1 MNKNSTPILDGLMKY
16 KEEKIY
22 RFHMPGHYGKLL
34 APYQI
39 LVDNLFAL
47 DATEVPGLDNLAEP
61 EGMIRESLENLA
73 QIYGAQKSYLL
84 VNGSTSGIHIAIDAL
99 VPDWAMILVARNA
112 HKSIHNIARRKNL
125 EVNYLFP
132 ELDPVFGVDS
142 HMELEEVVRAVSMIE
157 KQVEQHVEQMACEK
171 EAAAVG
177 IERLDNMQSAE
188 AQNNMGEHQ
197 SVVWQNPIAAVVLT
211 YPNYYGR
218 AYDLPAIYRYLKSK
232 NILLIVDSAH
242 GASFEFSEELPISAV
257 HCSDVC
263 VHSLHKTLPAFTQ
276 VSAFHLGHDFPEDKI
291 AAVEEYLKFYL
302 TTSPSYLFI
311 LSAELAVHIMN
322 TDGREK
328 LAELRENAAQIRKIL
343 AAHLLI
349 DVYGEEVEH
358 AYSDNNGS
366 GENRSDRKNTM
377 DSDLNVGERIDS
389 DSSIWNENRIVN
401 DFGKLLI
408 QTPFAGEE
416 LSSLLRKKYRIQCE
430 MTLGNAI
437 LFMLG
442 MVHEK
447 EELDYL
453 AESIIAAAEELSEG
467 KKLDTTIENSI
478 AKERVSGER
487 IVEDL
492 SASIDE
498 NDNPLENP
506 SVSERLTSRD
516 KTFATKA
523 DSSKIDSS
531 KTIQAKQRIFLPKLN
546 RVSREKIEQLKTA
559 TVQEICFNNSD
570 EFFLKIEGY
579 DKAAYT
585 LKGENQSTTEESCRM
600 KNESAGT
607 PSSHSLVGKIA
618 AEDFIPYPP
627 GIPIVMKYEILTEEA
642 ISMMKYLGKESVRIF
657 CEII

>member
-99 VPDWAMILVARNA
+99 VPDGAMILVARNA

-328 LAELRENAAQIRKIL
+328 LADLRENAAQIRKIL

-430 MTLGNAI
+430 MTLGNTI

-453 AESIIAAAEELSEG
+453 ANSIIKAVEELSEEQ
-467 KKLDTTIENSI
+467 KMSSTNQSQ
-478 AKERVSGER
+478 RV
-487 IVEDL
+487 
-492 SASIDE
+492 
-498 NDNPLENP
+498 
-506 SVSERLTSRD
+506 
-516 KTFATKA
+516 
-523 DSSKIDSS
+523 
-531 KTIQAKQRIFLPKLN
+531 FLPKLN
-546 RVSREKIEQLKTA
+546 RVSREKIEQLKTVA
-559 TVQEICFNNSD
+559 VQEICFDNSD
-570 EFFLKIEGY
+570 EFFLKMEGY
-579 DKAAYT
+579 DKAVYT
-585 LKGENQSTTEESCRM
+585 LKRENQSTTEESCRM

>member
-99 VPDWAMILVARNA
+99 VPDGAMILVARNA

-430 MTLGNAI
+430 MTLGNTI

-453 AESIIAAAEELSEG
+453 ANSIIKAVEELSEEQ
-467 KKLDTTIENSI
+467 KMSSTNQSQ
-478 AKERVSGER
+478 RV
-487 IVEDL
+487 
-492 SASIDE
+492 
-498 NDNPLENP
+498 
-506 SVSERLTSRD
+506 
-516 KTFATKA
+516 
-523 DSSKIDSS
+523 
-531 KTIQAKQRIFLPKLN
+531 FLPKLN
-546 RVSREKIEQLKTA
+546 RVSREKIEQLKTVA
-559 TVQEICFNNSD
+559 VQEICFDNSD
-570 EFFLKIEGY
+570 EFFLKMEGY
-579 DKAAYT
+579 DKAVYT
-585 LKGENQSTTEESCRM
+585 LKRENQSTTEESCRM

>member
-430 MTLGNAI
+430 MTLGNTI

-453 AESIIAAAEELSEG
+453 ANSIIKAVEELSEEQ
-467 KKLDTTIENSI
+467 KMSSTNQSQ
-478 AKERVSGER
+478 RV
-487 IVEDL
+487 
-492 SASIDE
+492 
-498 NDNPLENP
+498 
-506 SVSERLTSRD
+506 
-516 KTFATKA
+516 
-523 DSSKIDSS
+523 
-531 KTIQAKQRIFLPKLN
+531 FLPKLN
-546 RVSREKIEQLKTA
+546 RVSREKIEQLKTVA
-559 TVQEICFNNSD
+559 VQEICFDNSD
-570 EFFLKIEGY
+570 EFFLKMEGY
-579 DKAAYT
+579 DKAVYT
-585 LKGENQSTTEESCRM
+585 LKRENQSTTEESCRM

>member
-99 VPDWAMILVARNA
+99 VPDGAMILVARNA

-430 MTLGNAI
+430 MTLGNTI

-453 AESIIAAAEELSEG
+453 ANSIIKAVEELSEEQ
-467 KKLDTTIENSI
+467 KM
-478 AKERVSGER
+478 
-487 IVEDL
+487 
-492 SASIDE
+492 
-498 NDNPLENP
+498 
-506 SVSERLTSRD
+506 
-516 KTFATKA
+516 
-523 DSSKIDSS
+523 SS
-531 KTIQAKQRIFLPKLN
+531 T
-546 RVSREKIEQLKTA
+546 
-559 TVQEICFNNSD
+559 
-570 EFFLKIEGY
+570 
-579 DKAAYT
+579 
-585 LKGENQSTTEESCRM
+585 NQSQRVFFTKTQ
-600 KNESAGT
+600 
-607 PSSHSLVGKIA
+607 
-618 AEDFIPYPP
+618 
-627 GIPIVMKYEILTEEA
+627 
-642 ISMMKYLGKESVRIF
+642 
-657 CEII
+657 

>member
-99 VPDWAMILVARNA
+99 VPDGAMILVARNA

-430 MTLGNAI
+430 MTLGNTI

-453 AESIIAAAEELSEG
+453 ANSIIKAVEELSEEQ
-467 KKLDTTIENSI
+467 KMSSTNQSQ
-478 AKERVSGER
+478 RV
-487 IVEDL
+487 
-492 SASIDE
+492 
-498 NDNPLENP
+498 
-506 SVSERLTSRD
+506 
-516 KTFATKA
+516 
-523 DSSKIDSS
+523 
-531 KTIQAKQRIFLPKLN
+531 FLPKLN
-546 RVSREKIEQLKTA
+546 RVSREKIEQLKTVA
-559 TVQEICFNNSD
+559 VQEICFDNSD
-570 EFFLKIEGY
+570 EFFLKMEGY
-579 DKAAYT
+579 DKAVYT
-585 LKGENQSTTEESCRM
+585 LKRENQSTTEESCRM

-627 GIPIVMKYEILTEEA
+627 GIPVVMKYEILTEEA